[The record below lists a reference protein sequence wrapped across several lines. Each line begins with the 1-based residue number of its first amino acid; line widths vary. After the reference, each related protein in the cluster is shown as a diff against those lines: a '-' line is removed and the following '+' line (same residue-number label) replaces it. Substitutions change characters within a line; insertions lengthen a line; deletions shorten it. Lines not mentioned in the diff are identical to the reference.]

1 VNRLAVIGQPI
12 AHSRSPAMHAAA
24 FEALGIDDQ
33 WSYVAIEASPEEFA
47 GRIGALAEE
56 GYVGANVTVPHKRAA
71 LEIADRASPESREI
85 GAANTLSFGPRGI
98 AADNTD
104 AAGLLAVLPALPGD
118 MRALVLGAGGA
129 ARAAVWA
136 LAREGARVDIWNRT
150 PARARDLAT
159 EFGATAVAQNDR
171 KLATGDYDLIVNAT
185 SIGMH
190 SATAESGGGDLKTLP
205 IDADE
210 LLDRQVVADLAYGP
224 GETELARTAR
234 KRGAVVVDGLEV
246 LVHQGA
252 ESFRIWT
259 GLTPPIEAM
268 RRAVRDI

>member
-1 VNRLAVIGQPI
+1 
-12 AHSRSPAMHAAA
+12 MHTAA
-24 FEALGIDDQ
+24 FEALGIADQ
-33 WSYVAIEASPEEFA
+33 WSYGAIEAAHEEFA
-47 GRIGALAEE
+47 ARVGALVEE

-71 LEIADRASPESREI
+71 LEIADRASLESREI

-104 AAGLLAVLPALPGD
+104 AAGVLAALPISPRGA
-118 MRALVLGAGGA
+118 RALVLGAGGA

-136 LAREGARVDIWNRT
+136 LARDGADVEIWNRT
-150 PARARDLAT
+150 GTRARELAA
-159 EFGATAVAQNDR
+159 ELGARVAEDQG
-171 KLATGDYDLIVNAT
+171 LETGDYDIIVNAT
-185 SIGMH
+185 SVGMLPA
-190 SATAESGGGDLKTLP
+190 SSQSGRADLKTLP

-210 LLDRQVVADLAYGP
+210 LVDRQVVVDLAYGP

-259 GLTPPIEAM
+259 GLVPPLEAM